1 MTRHSERT
9 KIIMVQYTNS
19 TPNFNDWNFYFQP
32 FPYSE
37 GLVVLL
43 ILLCGLKIQLQKPN
57 RQRNIKLIQEFQ
69 RGVVQLLNTLMNW
82 CARMQDFDDTHIKKH
97 VINVKVVPYEN
108 KTIVKPE
115 KKKED
120 KHPWDIAQE
129 IILEQKQAALAVK
142 WAVLPLEVL
151 MDKQFLTILH
161 ADATP
166 LKEAAKQLPKKI
178 YEIIKSQEQLTRIP
192 AELTDQLVFDVSK
205 TYYYSIIESLCR
217 LIKSIQQGQRTTLV
231 SLAKI
236 VQDQS
241 DEIEKYQTLL
251 KLPAEVRQL
260 QLRMEK
266 LKKHVNTQLERIDK
280 KTSVTSVT
288 VSEIRSQIHRLET
301 AMEGN
306 FEHIPEPDKPLWVFP
321 GDIVELHAPEDDILF
336 HEECVSSIPS
346 NDHQQQEESSTTG
359 GELQGEQDNIPHRL
373 SPLRQYIPAG
383 AERGP
388 SNSSS
393 STCEE
398 EETVEEELARYFSN
412 PSYRA
417 ANPALLEPI
426 DPDEDW
432 GDTLPV
438 LLPLQ
443 ISQGPSQPTARS
455 EKRQR
460 YLQKRRERRRQNEW
474 RRNHDQNHLNH

>member
-1 MTRHSERT
+1 
-9 KIIMVQYTNS
+9 
-19 TPNFNDWNFYFQP
+19 
-32 FPYSE
+32 
-37 GLVVLL
+37 
-43 ILLCGLKIQLQKPN
+43 
-57 RQRNIKLIQEFQ
+57 
-69 RGVVQLLNTLMNW
+69 
-82 CARMQDFDDTHIKKH
+82 MQDFDDTHIEKH

-108 KTIVKPE
+108 RTIVKLE

-142 WAVLPLEVL
+142 WAVLSLETL
-151 MDKQFLTILH
+151 MDEQFLTILH
-161 ADATP
+161 AIEGITDTTP
-166 LKEAAKQLPKKI
+166 LKEAAKQLPKQI

-205 TYYYSIIESLCR
+205 TYYYSVIESLCR
-217 LIKSIQQGQRTTLV
+217 LIKSIQQVQRTALV

-236 VQDQS
+236 VQDQR

-251 KLPAEVRQL
+251 KLPEEVRQL
-260 QLRMEK
+260 QLGMEK
-266 LKKHVNTQLERIDK
+266 LKKHVNTHLERIDK

-301 AMEGN
+301 TMEGS
-306 FEHIPEPDKPLWVFP
+306 FEYISEPDKPSWVFP

-336 HEECVSSIPS
+336 HEGCVSQIPS

-359 GELQGEQDNIPHRL
+359 GGLQEGQDNIPHGL
-373 SPLRQYIPAG
+373 SPPRQYIPAG
-383 AERGP
+383 AEGG
-388 SNSSS
+388 
-393 STCEE
+393 
-398 EETVEEELARYFSN
+398 LAHYFSN

-426 DPDEDW
+426 DPEEDW
-432 GDTLPV
+432 GDTPPV

-443 ISQGPSQPTARS
+443 ISQGPTQPTARF

-460 YLQKRRERRRQNEW
+460 YLQKRRERRRQSEW
-474 RRNHDQNHLNH
+474 GRNNDQNHLNH